1 MYHDASMKTDRGRR
15 RRRFGLLPD
24 DPEIG
29 WTPYAWLIYLAGFW
43 LQPAMRGALAAE
55 WAATAAATA
64 AFLVLYF
71 RGYWSGNAGLLGCA
85 AGIAVIGALFSTVNV
100 GANVFFIY
108 AASFLG
114 QLTPVR
120 RAVGALVGLLAVLAA
135 LSYTLRLDP
144 WFWLPAAVFSALIGG
159 INLHHREAS
168 RANAK
173 LRLAQEEVERLA
185 KTAERERI
193 ARDLHDLLGHTLSL
207 ITLKSE
213 LAGKLIGPDPER
225 AGREIR
231 EVERI
236 SREALRE
243 VRSAVAGYRSAGV
256 PEELERARLALEAA
270 DVRLEYFAAPV
281 DLQPAQETVL
291 ALALR
296 EAVTNVI
303 RHAAARTCRVVLE
316 QTAGEIRLEVRDDGR
331 GGSAPEGIG
340 LASMRERVEA
350 LGGRLE
356 RPAGTG
362 TSLRIVLPRR
372 PPAPDGGMP
381 DEAGAV
387 EASA

>member
-1 MYHDASMKTDRGRR
+1 MR
-15 RRRFGLLPD
+15 LLPD
-24 DPEIG
+24 RPELG
-29 WTPYAWLIYLAGFW
+29 WTPYAWLIYLTAFW
-43 LQPAMRGALAAE
+43 VQPFFKHASVAE

-64 AFLVLYF
+64 VFLYLYF
-71 RGYWSGNAGLLGCA
+71 RAYWEEGNAGILASAIGIALLG
-85 AGIAVIGALFSTVNV
+85 VLFSTVNE
-100 GANVFFIY
+100 GANVFFVY
-108 AASFLG
+108 AAAFLG
-114 QLTPVR
+114 HLAPVR
-120 RAVGALVGLLAVLAA
+120 RSVISLGALICVVAA
-135 LSYTLRLDP
+135 LSSALRLP
-144 WFWLPAAVFSALIGG
+144 LWFWLPAIVFSILIGG
-159 INLHHREAS
+159 INLHFREVS

-173 LRLAQEEVERLA
+173 LRMAQEEVERLA

-213 LAGKLIGPDPER
+213 LAGKLIERDPER

-243 VRSAVAGYRSAGV
+243 VRTAVAGYRSAGV
-256 PEELERARLALEAA
+256 AAELEQARLALGAA
-270 DVRLEYFAAPV
+270 DVKLEYFAAPV
-281 DLQPAQETVL
+281 ALPPAQETVL

-303 RHAAARTCRVVLE
+303 RHAAARTCHVVLE
-316 QTAGEIRLEVRDDGR
+316 QTADEVRLEVRDDGR

-356 RPAGTG
+356 RRAGTG
-362 TSLRIVLPRR
+362 TSLLIVLPRR
-372 PPAPDGGMP
+372 TPDVEEPPPELGEVA
-381 DEAGAV
+381 ESLA
-387 EASA
+387 

>member
-1 MYHDASMKTDRGRR
+1 MRLR
-15 RRRFGLLPD
+15 LLPNI
-24 DPEIG
+24 PELG
-29 WTPYAWLIYLAGFW
+29 WTPYAWLIYLFGFW
-43 LQPAMRGALAAE
+43 VQPIVGDASPGE
-55 WAATAAATA
+55 WTAHAAATA
-64 AFLVLYF
+64 VFLLFYF
-71 RGYWSGNAGLLGCA
+71 RGYWEDNAGLLACA
-85 AGIAVIGALFSTVNV
+85 AGIALLGALFAPTNPGS
-100 GANVFFIY
+100 NVFIIY
-108 AASFLG
+108 AAAFLG
-114 QLTPVR
+114 HLSPVR
-120 RAVGALVGLLAVLAA
+120 RAVVALAVLMAA
-135 LSYTLRLDP
+135 LVVLSWALRLHV
-144 WFWLPAAVFSALIGG
+144 WFWLPAGVFSILIGG
-159 INLHHREAS
+159 INLHFREVS

-173 LRLAQEEVERLA
+173 LRMAQEEVEHLA

-207 ITLKSE
+207 ITLKAE
-213 LAGKLIGPDPER
+213 LAGKLIERDPER

-243 VRSAVAGYRSAGV
+243 VRTAVAGYRSGGM
-256 PEELERARLALEAA
+256 PEELDRARLALEAA
-270 DVRLEYFAAPV
+270 DVKLEYFMAPL

-303 RHAAARTCRVVLE
+303 RHANARICRVALE
-316 QTAGEIRLEVRDDGR
+316 QTGGEVRLEVHDDGR

-356 RPAGTG
+356 RRAGTG
-362 TSLRIVLPRR
+362 TSLLIVLPRAA
-372 PPAPDGGMP
+372 PAAPEP
-381 DEAGAV
+381 DESAGV